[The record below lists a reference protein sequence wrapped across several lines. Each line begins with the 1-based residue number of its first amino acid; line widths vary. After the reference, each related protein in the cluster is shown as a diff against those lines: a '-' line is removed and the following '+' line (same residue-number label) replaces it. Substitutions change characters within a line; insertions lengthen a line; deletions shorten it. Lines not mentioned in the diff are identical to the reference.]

1 MNNTPNPQKSLF
13 VDIKYYSL
21 IFCLCCIYGIVTYG
35 IFNWFIGGKLNP
47 TGLMMQSFLVG
58 IPLAIGSTISILQ
71 KKPEIYTLRRHIASF
86 LRCLVM
92 GVIIILVVSIVALAA
107 LGEGAICVFMA
118 LPFLIG
124 FLIIGIALPIL
135 LGSLLGNELVK
146 THQKKFKKYVSII
159 ALAPLIWGGIEQH
172 TQPQD
177 TFHTFE
183 KQIIIEA
190 QTQDIWPLLLNPQ
203 NIKPSELSDGIA
215 YKIGA
220 PYPVSASTPLP
231 KIGQMRHSV
240 WQKGITFDEEIT
252 AIKENEHIAWKYH
265 FHENSFPKGSL
276 DDHIV
281 IGGTYFD
288 LTKTSYTLEPIENG
302 TVLTM
307 SVSYRISTNFNW
319 YAELWGDLLIGD
331 TAETLLEFYKNR
343 SEQNL

>member
-1 MNNTPNPQKSLF
+1 
-13 VDIKYYSL
+13 
-21 IFCLCCIYGIVTYG
+21 
-35 IFNWFIGGKLNP
+35 
-47 TGLMMQSFLVG
+47 MQSFLVG
-58 IPLAIGSTISILQ
+58 IPLAIGSTISILSR
-71 KKPEIYTLRRHIASF
+71 KPEIYTLRKNIRLF
-86 LRCLVM
+86 LKCLLIGLVTII
-92 GVIIILVVSIVALAA
+92 GVSVFSLAV
-107 LGEGAICVFMA
+107 LGEGAICVVMA

-124 FLIIGIALPIL
+124 FLIIGIVLPIL

-172 TQPQD
+172 IQPQD

-190 QTQDIWPLLLNPQ
+190 PAHDIWPLLLNPQ
-203 NIKPSELSDGIA
+203 NIKPSELSEGIA

-265 FHENSFPKGSL
+265 FHESSFPKGSL